1 MNTGLFKAPLLCFL
15 NMFNIAVSKINVRYK
30 WSYCLLNENVR
41 FWTAWNE
48 SSKNPVLLFA
58 QTYNKFA

>member
-1 MNTGLFKAPLLCFL
+1 
-15 NMFNIAVSKINVRYK
+15 MFNIAVSKINVRYK

-48 SSKNPVLLFA
+48 SSKIPVLLFA